1 MNSNIKTTDK
11 IDSLW
16 LLKMIAKWRK
26 QLVITF
32 VVAVVVSFIFTLPAI
47 MTPVFKSTAVIYPVN
62 MSTYSKETPT
72 EQMVQLLNSDD
83 IKFELIRAFGLYK
96 RYGVDSTGSNPKF
109 EIFKVLKEN
118 VSISKTPLE
127 SIEIS
132 VLDKDPII
140 AAQMCDSILSFMDK
154 KALSLIRERSNEVI
168 VILNNQ
174 IQDKV
179 AQMDS
184 MDRAIKDIRM
194 KYGITE
200 FEEQIAGFSREY
212 YKSLSSGSVNSKME
226 QTKNNLEEKGGEY
239 VDLKEH
245 LFRARGAYN
254 DLKVRYDQ
262 VVIDSKKVMKFH
274 NVITAP
280 IPADKKEFPKRSFIM
295 LLFTFSVMLFAILI
309 IIYQEKYKRILQEE
323 FKDL

>member
-1 MNSNIKTTDK
+1 MNSTIKTTDK

-16 LLKMIAKWRK
+16 LIKMIAKWRK

-32 VVAVVVSFIFTLPAI
+32 VAAVVTSFIFTLPVI

-132 VLDKDPII
+132 VLDKDPTI
-140 AAQMCDSILSFMDK
+140 AAQMCDSILRFVDTK
-154 KALSLIRERSNEVI
+154 ILSLNRARSAD
-168 VILNNQ
+168 ILLVLKNSLDNKTAQ
-174 IQDKV
+174 I
-179 AQMDS
+179 DS
-184 MDRAIKDIRM
+184 LDRAIKLIRM
-194 KYGITE
+194 NYGISE

-212 YKSLSSGSVNSKME
+212 YKSLSSGNVNSRME
-226 QTKNNLEEKGGEY
+226 QTKKNLEEKGGEY

-254 DLKVRYDQ
+254 DIKEKYDLVLIDTQKTLKY
-262 VVIDSKKVMKFH
+262 H
-274 NVITAP
+274 NVVTAP
-280 IPADKKEFPKRSFIM
+280 ITADKKEFPKRSVIM
-295 LLFTFSVMLFAILI
+295 LLFTISVMLFAILI
-309 IIYQEKYKRILQEE
+309 IIYQEKYKTILQEE